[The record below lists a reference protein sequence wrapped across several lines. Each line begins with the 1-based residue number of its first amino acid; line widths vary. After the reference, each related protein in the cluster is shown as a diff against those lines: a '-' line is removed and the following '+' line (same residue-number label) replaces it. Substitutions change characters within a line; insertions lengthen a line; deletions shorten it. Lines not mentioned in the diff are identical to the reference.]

1 MTEYIRREALLN
13 EIAKIRTK
21 HGLAEGE
28 EMEFTE
34 TDIAGL
40 LLCIPAA
47 DVAEVVRCK
56 NCKHWKHFDHLG
68 CTDFAKVC
76 GLANYMTGENGF
88 CLYGER
94 KGGDADGQARDGGSI
109 G

>member
-1 MTEYIRREALLN
+1 MTEYIARSTIKYEIWPCGPLN
-13 EIAKIRTK
+13 EPLMVVRKKTIDA
-21 HGLAEGE
+21 
-28 EMEFTE
+28 
-34 TDIAGL
+34 
-40 LLCIPAA
+40 IPAA
-47 DVAEVVRCK
+47 DAAEVVGCK

-76 GLANYMTGENGF
+76 GLANYMTGANGF